1 VKYRHAFH
9 AGNFADVLK
18 HVTLLALLRSLT
30 KKDKG
35 LLLLDT
41 HAGRGLYDLSS
52 NESKQANEAAEGIER
67 LLIHAAQDGATF
79 ANCPEI
85 NDFIKTVRETRSR
98 TSYRQAYP
106 GSPLIALAAL
116 RPQDRLTLIES
127 QPSEHAA
134 LREAVKNASRHARE
148 RDGTPESITI
158 ECADGY
164 ARLPAWLPPIER
176 RALVVIDPPYE
187 DTSADFKSVER
198 AAQEAL
204 RRLANA
210 VIAIWYPIKQV
221 KDTDAWRSRLI
232 SALPQKAGGE
242 TLSSLTIELWT
253 HPLDTRVGLNGSGML
268 IINPPFQF
276 EEHARHWLPALH
288 AVLDPQRRGGCA
300 VR

>member
-35 LLLLDT
+35 LLALDT
-41 HAGRGLYDLSS
+41 HAGRGLYDLASG
-52 NESKQANEAAEGIER
+52 ESRQSGEATGGLDR
-67 LLIHAAQDGATF
+67 LLRAEHSETALSDH
-79 ANCPEI
+79 PEI
-85 NDFIKTVRETRSR
+85 VDYLNVVRDTRQHTGNR
-98 TSYRQAYP
+98 FAYP
-106 GSPLIALAAL
+106 GSPLVALAAL

-127 QPSEHAA
+127 QIAEHSA
-134 LREAVKNASRHARE
+134 LREAIKNAKRAPRE
-148 RDGTPESITI
+148 VGGAPESVTI

-164 ARLPAWLPPIER
+164 ARLTAWLPPIER
-176 RALVVIDPPYE
+176 RALVMIDPPYE
-187 DTSADFKSVER
+187 DTASDFKAVER
-198 AAQEAL
+198 ASQDVL

-221 KDTDAWRSRLI
+221 KDTDAWRTRLM

-242 TLSSLTIELWT
+242 SIETLTLELWI
-253 HPLDTRVGLNGSGML
+253 HPLDNRVGLNGAGML

-276 EEHARHWLPALH
+276 GDRARQWLPALR
-288 AVLDPQRRGGCA
+288 AVLDPEGLGGCA

>member
-1 VKYRHAFH
+1 MKYRHAFH

-35 LLLLDT
+35 LLALDT
-41 HAGRGLYDLSS
+41 HAGRGLYDLASG
-52 NESKQANEAAEGIER
+52 ESRQSGESAGGVDR
-67 LLIHAAQDGATF
+67 LLRAEHSETTLSEH
-79 ANCPEI
+79 PEI
-85 NDFIKTVRETRSR
+85 LDYLNLVRDTRQHTGNR
-98 TSYRQAYP
+98 FAYP
-106 GSPLIALAAL
+106 GSPLVALAAL

-127 QPSEHAA
+127 QVAEHSA
-134 LREAVKNASRHARE
+134 LREAIKNAKRAPRE
-148 RDGTPESITI
+148 VGGAPESVTI

-164 ARLPAWLPPIER
+164 GRLTAWLPPIER
-176 RALVVIDPPYE
+176 RALVMIDPPYE
-187 DTSADFKSVER
+187 DTASDFKSAER
-198 AAQEAL
+198 AAPDIL

-221 KDTDAWRSRLI
+221 KDTDAWRARLI

-242 TLSSLTIELWT
+242 SIETLTLELWI
-253 HPLDTRVGLNGSGML
+253 HPLDNRVGLNGAGML

-276 EEHARHWLPALH
+276 GDRARQWLPVLRAT
-288 AVLDPQRRGGCA
+288 LDPEGLGGCA

>member
-35 LLLLDT
+35 LLALDT
-41 HAGRGLYDLSS
+41 HAGRGLYDLTSG
-52 NESKQANEAAEGIER
+52 ESRQSGEATGGLDR
-67 LLIHAAQDGATF
+67 LLRAEHSETALSGH
-79 ANCPEI
+79 PEI
-85 NDFIKTVRETRSR
+85 VDYLNVVRDTRQHTGNR
-98 TSYRQAYP
+98 FAYP
-106 GSPLIALAAL
+106 GSPLVALAAL

-127 QPSEHAA
+127 QIAEHSA
-134 LREAVKNASRHARE
+134 LREAIKNARRAPRE
-148 RDGTPESITI
+148 VGGAPESVTI

-164 ARLPAWLPPIER
+164 ARLTAWLPPIER
-176 RALVVIDPPYE
+176 RALVMIDPPYE
-187 DTSADFKSVER
+187 DTASDFKSAER
-198 AAQEAL
+198 ASQDVL

-221 KDTDAWRSRLI
+221 KDTDAWRTRLM

-242 TLSSLTIELWT
+242 SIETLTLELWI
-253 HPLDTRVGLNGSGML
+253 HPLDNRVGLNGAGML

-276 EEHARHWLPALH
+276 GDRAREWLPALR
-288 AVLDPQRRGGCA
+288 AALDPEGMGGCA

>member
-1 VKYRHAFH
+1 MKYRHAFH

-35 LLLLDT
+35 LLALDT

-52 NESKQANEAAEGIER
+52 GESRQSGESAGGVDR
-67 LLIHAAQDGATF
+67 LLRAEHSETTLS
-79 ANCPEI
+79 NHPEI
-85 NDFIKTVRETRSR
+85 LDYLNLVRDTRQHTGNR
-98 TSYRQAYP
+98 FAYP
-106 GSPLIALAAL
+106 GSPLVALAAL

-127 QPSEHAA
+127 QVAEHSA
-134 LREAVKNASRHARE
+134 LREAIKNAKRVPRE
-148 RDGTPESITI
+148 VGGAPESVTI

-164 ARLPAWLPPIER
+164 GRLTAWLPPIER
-176 RALVVIDPPYE
+176 RALVMIDPPYE
-187 DTSADFKSVER
+187 DTASDFKSAER
-198 AAQEAL
+198 AAPDIL

-221 KDTDAWRSRLI
+221 KDTDAWRARLI

-242 TLSSLTIELWT
+242 PIETLTLELWI
-253 HPLDTRVGLNGSGML
+253 HPLDNRVGLNGAGML

-276 EEHARHWLPALH
+276 GDRARQWLPILRAT
-288 AVLDPQRRGGCA
+288 LDPEGLGGCA

>member
-35 LLLLDT
+35 LLALDT
-41 HAGRGLYDLSS
+41 HAGRGLYDLASG
-52 NESKQANEAAEGIER
+52 ESRQSGEATGGLDR
-67 LLIHAAQDGATF
+67 LLRAEHSETALSDH
-79 ANCPEI
+79 PEI
-85 NDFIKTVRETRSR
+85 VDYLNVVRDK
-98 TSYRQAYP
+98 RQHTGNRFAYP
-106 GSPLIALAAL
+106 GSPLVALAAL

-127 QPSEHAA
+127 QIAEHSA
-134 LREAVKNASRHARE
+134 LREAIKNAKRAPRE
-148 RDGTPESITI
+148 VGGAPESVTI

-164 ARLPAWLPPIER
+164 ARLTAWLPPIER
-176 RALVVIDPPYE
+176 RALVMIDPPYE
-187 DTSADFKSVER
+187 DTASDFKAVER
-198 AAQEAL
+198 ASQDVL

-221 KDTDAWRSRLI
+221 KDTDAWRTRLM

-242 TLSSLTIELWT
+242 SIETLTLELWI
-253 HPLDTRVGLNGSGML
+253 HPLDNRVGLNGAGML

-276 EEHARHWLPALH
+276 GDRARQWLPALR
-288 AVLDPQRRGGCA
+288 AVLDPEGLGGCA

>member
-35 LLLLDT
+35 LLALDT
-41 HAGRGLYDLSS
+41 HAGRGLYDLTSG
-52 NESKQANEAAEGIER
+52 ESRQSGEATGGLDR
-67 LLIHAAQDGATF
+67 LLRAEHSETALSGH
-79 ANCPEI
+79 PEI
-85 NDFIKTVRETRSR
+85 VDYLNVVRDTRQHTGNR
-98 TSYRQAYP
+98 FAYP
-106 GSPLIALAAL
+106 GSPLVALAAL

-127 QPSEHAA
+127 QIAEHSA
-134 LREAVKNASRHARE
+134 LREAIKNARRAPRE
-148 RDGTPESITI
+148 VGGAPESVTI

-164 ARLPAWLPPIER
+164 ARLTAWLPPIER
-176 RALVVIDPPYE
+176 RALVMIDPPYE
-187 DTSADFKSVER
+187 DTASDFKSAER
-198 AAQEAL
+198 ASQDVL

-221 KDTDAWRSRLI
+221 KDTDAWRTRLM

-242 TLSSLTIELWT
+242 SIETLTLELWI
-253 HPLDTRVGLNGSGML
+253 HPLDNRVGLNGAGML

-276 EEHARHWLPALH
+276 GDRARQWLPALR
-288 AVLDPQRRGGCA
+288 AVLDPEGLGGCA

>member
-35 LLLLDT
+35 LLALDT
-41 HAGRGLYDLSS
+41 HAGRGLYDLASG
-52 NESKQANEAAEGIER
+52 ESRQSGEATGGLDR
-67 LLIHAAQDGATF
+67 LLRAEHSETALSDH
-79 ANCPEI
+79 PEI
-85 NDFIKTVRETRSR
+85 VDYLNVVRDK
-98 TSYRQAYP
+98 RQHTGNRFAYP
-106 GSPLIALAAL
+106 GSPLVALAAL

-127 QPSEHAA
+127 QIAEHSA
-134 LREAVKNASRHARE
+134 LREAIKNAKRAPRE
-148 RDGTPESITI
+148 VGGAPESVTI

-164 ARLPAWLPPIER
+164 ARLTAWLPPIER
-176 RALVVIDPPYE
+176 RALVMIDPPYE
-187 DTSADFKSVER
+187 DTASDFKAVER
-198 AAQEAL
+198 ASQDVL

-221 KDTDAWRSRLI
+221 KDTDAWRTRLM

-242 TLSSLTIELWT
+242 SIETLTLELWI
-253 HPLDTRVGLNGSGML
+253 HPLDNRVGLNGAGML
-268 IINPPFQF
+268 IINSPFQF
-276 EEHARHWLPALH
+276 GDRARQWLPALR
-288 AVLDPQRRGGCA
+288 AVLDPEGLGGCA

>member
-52 NESKQANEAAEGIER
+52 SESKQANEAAEGIER
-67 LLIHAAQDGATF
+67 LLVHAAQDGARF
-79 ANCPEI
+79 APFPEI
-85 NDFIKTVRETRSR
+85 ADYLKVVRETRRR
-98 TSYRQAYP
+98 TADRQAYP

-127 QPSEHAA
+127 QPAEHAA
-134 LREAVKNASRHARE
+134 LREAVKNASRYARE
-148 RDGTPESITI
+148 HDGTPASITI

-164 ARLPAWLPPIER
+164 GRLAAWLPPIER

-187 DTSADFKSVER
+187 DTTSDFKATER
-198 AAQEAL
+198 ASQEAL

-210 VIAIWYPIKQV
+210 VTAIWYPIKQV
-221 KDTDAWRSRLI
+221 KDTDTWRTKLI

-242 TLSSLTIELWT
+242 ALSTLALELWI

-276 EEHARHWLPALH
+276 EEHARQWLPALY
-288 AVLDPQRRGGCA
+288 AALDPESRGGCA

>member
-35 LLLLDT
+35 LLALDT
-41 HAGRGLYDLSS
+41 HAGRGLYDLASG
-52 NESKQANEAAEGIER
+52 ESRQSGEATGGLDR
-67 LLIHAAQDGATF
+67 LLRAEHSETALSDH
-79 ANCPEI
+79 PEI
-85 NDFIKTVRETRSR
+85 VDYLNVVRDTRQHTGNR
-98 TSYRQAYP
+98 FAYP
-106 GSPLIALAAL
+106 GSPLVALAAL

-127 QPSEHAA
+127 QIAEHSA
-134 LREAVKNASRHARE
+134 LREAIKNAKRAPRE
-148 RDGTPESITI
+148 VGGAPESVTI

-164 ARLPAWLPPIER
+164 ARLTAWLPPIER
-176 RALVVIDPPYE
+176 RALVMIDPPYE
-187 DTSADFKSVER
+187 DTASDFKAAER
-198 AAQEAL
+198 ASQDVL

-221 KDTDAWRSRLI
+221 KDTDAWRTRLM

-242 TLSSLTIELWT
+242 SIETLTLELWI
-253 HPLDTRVGLNGSGML
+253 HPLDNRVGLNGAGML

-276 EEHARHWLPALH
+276 GDRARQWLPALR
-288 AVLDPQRRGGCA
+288 AVLDPEGLGGCA

>member
-1 VKYRHAFH
+1 MKYRHAFH

-35 LLLLDT
+35 LLALDT
-41 HAGRGLYDLSS
+41 HAGRGLYDLTSG
-52 NESKQANEAAEGIER
+52 ESRQSGEATGGLDR
-67 LLIHAAQDGATF
+67 LLRAEHSETALSGH
-79 ANCPEI
+79 PEI
-85 NDFIKTVRETRSR
+85 VDYLNVVRDTRQHTGNR
-98 TSYRQAYP
+98 FAYP
-106 GSPLIALAAL
+106 GSPLVALAAL

-127 QPSEHAA
+127 QIAEHSA
-134 LREAVKNASRHARE
+134 LREAIKNARRAPRE
-148 RDGTPESITI
+148 VGGAPESVTI

-164 ARLPAWLPPIER
+164 ARLTAWLPPIER
-176 RALVVIDPPYE
+176 RALVMIDPPYE
-187 DTSADFKSVER
+187 DTASDFKSAER
-198 AAQEAL
+198 ASQDVL

-221 KDTDAWRSRLI
+221 KDTDAWRTRLM

-242 TLSSLTIELWT
+242 SIETLTLELWI
-253 HPLDTRVGLNGSGML
+253 HPLDNRVGLNGAGML

-276 EEHARHWLPALH
+276 GDRAREWLPALR
-288 AVLDPQRRGGCA
+288 AALDPEGMGGCA